1 MYCVKCGNKLE
12 DEAKFCVNCGTK
24 RVDLQKVS
32 KESEVVYED
41 PKEFVPEQKASNSVI
56 FGVIALTM
64 IIAIGLILFIGKMP
78 IY

>member
-24 RVDLQKVS
+24 RVDLQNVAKDN
-32 KESEVVYED
+32 EIVYEEY
-41 PKEFVPEQKASNSVI
+41 KEIAPEPKASNSVI